1 MANQTDPEQPGG
13 VDPRRAAPVE
23 PSQGRLP
30 LARLEGRFLSRDR
43 RWRER
48 QPVLPPVEQVLL
60 DQPATDRLGKVGE
73 GKRRERRPG
82 RGPEAAVTAIGGGG
96 PPFGGGRP
104 PAGGP

>member
-30 LARLEGRFLSRDR
+30 LSGLEGRLLSRDR
-43 RWRER
+43 RRRER

-60 DQPATDRLGKVGE
+60 DQPAPDRLGEGGG

-82 RGPEAAVTAIGGGG
+82 RGPEAPGTAIGGGG
-96 PPFGGGRP
+96 ARPVGPPP
-104 PAGGP
+104 P